1 MCVSV
6 RNKRVADSDFASV
19 EMIGV
24 TAIPSA
30 GV

>member
-1 MCVSV
+1 MRVSV
-6 RNKRVADSDFASV
+6 RNKRVADAYFASV

-24 TAIPSA
+24 TAIRSA